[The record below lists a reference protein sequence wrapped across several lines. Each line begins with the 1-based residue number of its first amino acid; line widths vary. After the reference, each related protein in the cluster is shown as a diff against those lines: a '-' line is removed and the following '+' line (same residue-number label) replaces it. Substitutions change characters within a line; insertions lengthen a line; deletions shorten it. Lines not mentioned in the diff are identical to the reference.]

1 MKNNTMLS
9 EKTMQ
14 PEKRNCSFVMGEVC
28 RVKVLP
34 SLFNLSGVLD
44 GSESLSQA
52 MDILLLIME
61 RNLGVLR
68 GMVNL
73 YSRKTGKIFIHK
85 SIGLSHEEERRGIY
99 SPGEGITGEVVETG
113 KAVIIPDIGS
123 EPKFLNRTQSMSV
136 DDDQRLSFIC
146 VPIIRGKKVLGTISA
161 EINYASRDF
170 LNRVLEVL
178 TIIATMT
185 AHAAELYLLENE
197 ERSYWL
203 SENQR
208 LQEALKKKYR
218 PDNIIGDSKP
228 MREIHAM
235 IERIAQTRTT
245 VLLLG
250 ESGVG
255 KELVANAIHYASP
268 QARGPF
274 IKFNCAA
281 LPESLIESELFG
293 HEKGAFTGAG
303 SQRIGRFEEADG
315 GTIFLDEIGELSLT
329 MQTKLLRVLQER
341 TFERVGGNRP
351 IKVDIRII
359 AATNKDLMVM
369 SSDGRFREDLFF
381 RLNVFPIMI
390 PALRERGSDII
401 TLADHFV
408 ARFAKENSKE
418 IKRITTPALDLLM
431 SYHWPGNVRELEN
444 VIERATILADD
455 HVIHAYNLPPSLQTA
470 LNSSAA
476 GKTGLQAKLDAVAYE
491 MIVDALQTTQGNI
504 SNAAR
509 ELGITRHSL
518 HLRMAKFDIDYRKFR
533 PGFLEKKGQPEGWSP
548 GLRDS

>member
-1 MKNNTMLS
+1 
-9 EKTMQ
+9 MQ
-14 PEKRNCSFVMGEVC
+14 TENRSCSLVIGEVC
-28 RVKVLP
+28 RASVLP
-34 SLFNLSGVLD
+34 PLFQLSRVLD
-44 GSESLSQA
+44 GSESLSRA
-52 MDILLLIME
+52 IDILLLIME
-61 RNLGVLR
+61 RNLGVVR

-73 YSRKTGKIFIHK
+73 YSRTTGKIFIHK
-85 SIGLSHEEERRGIY
+85 SIGLSPEEERRGIY
-99 SPGEGITGEVVETG
+99 SLGEGITGEVVETG
-113 KAVIIPDIGS
+113 KAVIIPDIGN
-123 EPKFLNRTQSMSV
+123 EPKFLNRTKSMPA
-136 DDDQRLSFIC
+136 DDEQRLSFIC
-146 VPIIRGKKVLGTISA
+146 APIIRGQKVLGTISA
-161 EINYASRDF
+161 EINYASQEF
-170 LNRVLEVL
+170 LDCVLEVL

-228 MREIHAM
+228 MRKIHAM

-245 VLLLG
+245 ILLLG

-255 KELVANAIHYASP
+255 KELVANAIHYAGP
-268 QARGPF
+268 QASGPF

-293 HEKGAFTGAG
+293 HEKGAFTGAAG
-303 SQRIGRFEEADG
+303 QRIGRFEQADA
-315 GTIFLDEIGELSLT
+315 GTIFLDEIGELSLA

-351 IKVDIRII
+351 VKVDIRIVT
-359 AATNKDLMVM
+359 ATNKDLMAM
-369 SSDGRFREDLFF
+369 SAEGKFREDLFF

-390 PALRERGSDII
+390 PPLRERGSDII

-408 ARFAKENSKE
+408 ARFAKENGKQ

-444 VIERATILADD
+444 VIERATILTDD
-455 HVIHAYNLPPSLQTA
+455 HVIHAYDLPPSLQTA
-470 LNSSAA
+470 INSAA
-476 GKTGLQAKLDAVAYE
+476 PGMSGLQAKLDAVAYE
-491 MIVDALQTTQGNI
+491 MIVEALQTTRGNI

-509 ELGITRHSL
+509 ELGVTRHSFR
-518 HLRMAKFDIDYRKFR
+518 LRMEKLNIDYRKFR
-533 PGFLEKKGQPEGWSP
+533 TGFLKQAKE
-548 GLRDS
+548 

>member
-1 MKNNTMLS
+1 MSRDRELKNTTMHS
-9 EKTMQ
+9 EK
-14 PEKRNCSFVMGEVC
+14 RDCSFVMGEVC

-34 SLFNLSGVLD
+34 PLFQLSKVLD
-44 GSESLSQA
+44 DSESLSQA
-52 MDILLLIME
+52 IDILLLIME
-61 RNLGVLR
+61 RNLGVIR

-85 SIGLSHEEERRGIY
+85 SIGLTSEEERRGIY

-113 KAVIIPDIGS
+113 KAVIIPEIGN
-123 EPKFLNRTQSMSV
+123 EPKFLNRTQSMSAG
-136 DDDQRLSFIC
+136 DHQRLSFIC
-146 VPIIRGKKVLGTISA
+146 VPIVRGKKVLGTISA
-161 EINYASRDF
+161 EINTASQEF

-185 AHAAELYLLENE
+185 AHAAELFLLENE

-203 SENQR
+203 NENQR
-208 LQEALKKKYR
+208 LQDALKKKYR

-235 IERIAQTRTT
+235 IERIAQTKTT
-245 VLLLG
+245 VLILG

-255 KELVANAIHYASP
+255 KELVANAIHYASA
-268 QARGPF
+268 QSRGPF

-281 LPESLIESELFG
+281 LPENLIESELFG
-293 HEKGAFTGAG
+293 HEKGAFTGA
-303 SQRIGRFEEADG
+303 SNQRIGRFEEADG
-315 GTIFLDEIGELSLT
+315 GTIFLDEIGELSLA

-359 AATNKDLMVM
+359 TATNRDLATL
-369 SSDGRFREDLFF
+369 SAEGQFREDLFY

-390 PALRERGSDII
+390 PPLRERGSDII
-401 TLADHFV
+401 TLADHFA
-408 ARFAKENSKE
+408 ARFAKENGKE

-444 VIERATILADD
+444 VIERAAILADD
-455 HVIHAYNLPPSLQTA
+455 HVIHAFNLPPSLQTA
-470 LNSSAA
+470 SASGTA
-476 GKTGLQAKLDAVAYE
+476 VKVGLQARLDTVAHE
-491 MIVDALQTTQGNI
+491 IIVDALKTSRGNMSI
-504 SNAAR
+504 AAR
-509 ELGITRHSL
+509 ELGMTRHA
-518 HLRMAKFDIDYRKFR
+518 LRLRIDKLNIDYRRFR
-533 PGFLEKKGQPEGWSP
+533 FGM
-548 GLRDS
+548 

>member
-1 MKNNTMLS
+1 LPVIAKCRGFFEFCPEDRELRNG
-9 EKTMQ
+9 TMQ
-14 PEKRNCSFVMGEVC
+14 SEKRNCGFVKGEVC

-34 SLFNLSGVLD
+34 SLFQLSRVLD

-52 MDILLLIME
+52 IDILLLIME
-61 RNLGVLR
+61 RNLGVVR

-85 SIGLSHEEERRGIY
+85 SIGLSPEEERRGIY
-99 SPGEGITGEVVETG
+99 SLGEGITGEVVETG
-113 KAVIIPDIGS
+113 KAVIIPEIRN
-123 EPKFLNRTQSMSV
+123 EPKFLNRTQSMSA
-136 DDDQRLSFIC
+136 DDNQRLSFIC
-146 VPIIRGKKVLGTISA
+146 APIMRGKKVLGTISA
-161 EINYASRDF
+161 EINYASQEF

-185 AHAAELYLLENE
+185 AHSAELFLLENE

-208 LQEALKKKYR
+208 LQDALKKKYR
-218 PDNIIGDSKP
+218 PENIIGDSKP
-228 MREIHAM
+228 MLEIHAM
-235 IERIAQTRTT
+235 IERIAQTKTT

-274 IKFNCAA
+274 VKFNCAA
-281 LPESLIESELFG
+281 LPENLIESELFG
-293 HEKGAFTGAG
+293 HEKGAFTGAS
-303 SQRIGRFEEADG
+303 SQRIGRFEESDG
-315 GTIFLDEIGELSLT
+315 GTIFLDEIGELSLA

-359 AATNKDLMVM
+359 TATNKDLAIL
-369 SSDGRFREDLFF
+369 SAEGKFREDLFF

-390 PALRERGSDII
+390 PPLRERGSDII

-408 ARFAKENSKE
+408 ARFAKEKGKE
-418 IKRITTPALDLLM
+418 IERITASALDLLM

-455 HVIHAYNLPPSLQTA
+455 HVIHAFNLPPSLQKVSGSGVVRA
-470 LNSSAA
+470 I
-476 GKTGLQAKLDAVAYE
+476 GLQAKLDAVAHE
-491 MIVDALQTTQGNI
+491 MIVDVLQATQGNI

-509 ELGITRHSL
+509 ELGLTRHSL
-518 HLRMAKFDIDYRKFR
+518 RLRMEKLNIDYRRFR
-533 PGFLEKKGQPEGWSP
+533 PGFLK
-548 GLRDS
+548 

>member
-1 MKNNTMLS
+1 
-9 EKTMQ
+9 MQ
-14 PEKRNCSFVMGEVC
+14 HDNRNCHLMIGEVC

-34 SLFNLSGVLD
+34 PLFQLSKVLD
-44 GSESLSQA
+44 NSESLSQA
-52 MDILLLIME
+52 IDILLEIME
-61 RNLGVLR
+61 RNLGVVR

-85 SIGLSHEEERRGIY
+85 SIGLTSEEERRGIY
-99 SPGEGITGEVVETG
+99 SLGEGVTGEVVETG
-113 KAVIIPDIGS
+113 QAVIIPEIGN
-123 EPKFLNRTQSMSV
+123 EPKFLNRTQSMSTN
-136 DDDQRLSFIC
+136 DHQRLSFIC
-146 VPIIRGKKVLGTISA
+146 VPIVRGKKVLGTISA
-161 EINYASRDF
+161 EIDAATQHF

-185 AHAAELYLLENE
+185 AHAAELFLLENE
-197 ERSYWL
+197 ERSFWL

-208 LQEALKKKYR
+208 LQDALKKKYR
-218 PDNIIGDSKP
+218 SDNIIGDSKP

-235 IERIAQTRTT
+235 IERIAQTKTT
-245 VLLLG
+245 VLILG

-268 QARGPF
+268 QSRGPF

-281 LPESLIESELFG
+281 LPENLIESELFG
-293 HEKGAFTGAG
+293 HEKGAFTGA
-303 SQRIGRFEEADG
+303 SNQRIGRFEEADG
-315 GTIFLDEIGELSLT
+315 GTIFLDEIGELSLA

-351 IKVDIRII
+351 MKVDIRVIT
-359 AATNKDLMVM
+359 ATNKDLMTM
-369 SSDGRFREDLFF
+369 SAEGKFREDLFY

-390 PALRERGSDII
+390 PPLRERGSDII

-408 ARFAKENSKE
+408 ARFAKENRKE

-444 VIERATILADD
+444 VIERAAILADD
-455 HVIHAYNLPPSLQTA
+455 CVIHAFNLPPSLQTA
-470 LNSSAA
+470 AA
-476 GKTGLQAKLDAVAYE
+476 SDTVVKVGLQAKLDTVAHE
-491 MIVDALQTTQGNI
+491 IIIDALETNQGNI

-509 ELGITRHSL
+509 ELGMTRHALRLRMDKL
-518 HLRMAKFDIDYRKFR
+518 HLDYRQFR
-533 PGFLEKKGQPEGWSP
+533 PGSVK
-548 GLRDS
+548 